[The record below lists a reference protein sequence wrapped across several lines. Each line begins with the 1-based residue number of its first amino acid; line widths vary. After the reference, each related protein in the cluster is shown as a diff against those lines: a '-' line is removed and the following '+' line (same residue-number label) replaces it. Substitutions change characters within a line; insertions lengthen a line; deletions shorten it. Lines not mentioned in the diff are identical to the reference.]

1 MTISILYTHHVYYK
15 KHENAE
21 NSNRNNFYYFLQ
33 GNCRIKISLLFTYI
47 EHLLFHRI
55 FGVFFSFHETKV
67 VCERIF

>member
-1 MTISILYTHHVYYK
+1 MYMKK
-15 KHENAE
+15 KHEKAE